1 MVGAVTVGTPSEPAA
16 TPPPTEV
23 VVPTASPSDVEIQ
36 AKSPQPGD
44 ASPTPTDPEIAGAEK
59 EPDDLQDKLTRK
71 ASEVFPS
78 TSNQY
83 SRKKETTTGIFCHDV
98 YYRYIMQYNVCTIFM
113 NLVVV
118 PWQMRLRN
126 AAKAKLNRW
135 VKPKTRRLDRNA
147 PEILRTEWAKGSRN
161 AIADLLCKNNFQEDC
176 FFGGVGGCC
185 KLVWHYFDQI
195 LLTQDN
201 SMTYNFTERQDTFLN
216 ELRVLVSKK
225 QLVEVTKEEGWYSQ
239 EEMREDLK
247 WSKFCPQPGEDLEVV
262 LLSLFKFYCHK
273 RLEHFSDSRTH
284 IIDL

>member
-1 MVGAVTVGTPSEPAA
+1 MKCPMVGAVTVGTPSEPAA

-44 ASPTPTDPEIAGAEK
+44 PSPTPTNPEIAGAEK

-113 NLVVV
+113 ILVVV

-161 AIADLLCKNNFQEDC
+161 AIAELLCKNNFQED
-176 FFGGVGGCC
+176 
-185 KLVWHYFDQI
+185 
-195 LLTQDN
+195 
-201 SMTYNFTERQDTFLN
+201 
-216 ELRVLVSKK
+216 
-225 QLVEVTKEEGWYSQ
+225 
-239 EEMREDLK
+239 
-247 WSKFCPQPGEDLEVV
+247 
-262 LLSLFKFYCHK
+262 
-273 RLEHFSDSRTH
+273 
-284 IIDL
+284 